1 MLLLATNVWAEES
14 PKSELQLRSYK
25 CFKLIGKI
33 TMAGESSLITELFF
47 YWKSR
52 GIGPWS

>member
-33 TMAGESSLITELFF
+33 TRAGESSLITELFF